1 LLSHL
6 SPLQRDQG
14 NACEEQKKKPESKYC
29 FHIIA
34 TRKRSIMK
42 EYDGEWSNKKS
53 RAESSARL

>member
-1 LLSHL
+1 LLGHL
-6 SPLQRDQG
+6 PPLQRNKGD
-14 NACEEQKKKPESKYC
+14 AREEQKKEPESNYC

-42 EYDGEWSNKKS
+42 EFDGEWSNKKS